1 MKDFKEVFE
10 AAGFNLNGMQYFQ
23 DCGDNPHAYDSA
35 RQVFNQRFQ
44 FRPWVI
50 VYPKTSEDVSQLVQ
64 FAAKENRELKVRGGG
79 HDHEGECSA
88 TDALVLDMRH
98 MNEAK
103 VDKEKGVAIIQPGGI
118 FINLIK
124 VLNEAKVGIPHGTC
138 QSVGITGFTLGGGWG
153 PWTRKQGMCCESLVQ
168 ATIVIGD
175 GTIKTLTEDGP
186 DKDLLW
192 ALRGGGGFSYGI
204 VTELVIKTFPLPKV
218 THKFNFTWTTKP
230 ALAVLEG
237 WEKAIAPD
245 NSPNL
250 LGTNLQIFAKP
261 EDAQSV
267 EDSVHECNFFGYY
280 AGDEAEIH
288 KMAQEWFPELPPDVI
303 FIYPEVPDSHLQF
316 TSWERVPLK
325 RRQLMRGGRPLLG
338 DIPLEKDGPAP
349 HKITSRLVNPEGLGD
364 EGRKNLI
371 RSLRSELLFPKG
383 EELGVLAYCTLGAIS
398 GSFYKNYNPWEH
410 RLGSAFPYKDRPYT
424 IQYQVWW
431 DTHEVDLLSA
441 ERAFDDKMEDE
452 GVNMFT
458 NRAMDWIE
466 DTRKADFP
474 QTSGAFIS
482 FKDAGVPTKTYFMQS
497 YDRLVQIKK
506 DYSRDPDNRFR
517 SRKTI
522 V

>member
-1 MKDFKEVFE
+1 MKGFKDVFE
-10 AAGFNLNGMQYFQ
+10 EAGFELNGMQYFQ
-23 DCGDNPHAYDSA
+23 DCGEDAARYNGA

-50 VYPKTSEDVSQLVQ
+50 VYPRSAEDVSQLVR
-64 FAAKENRELKVRGGG
+64 FAAQEDRELKVRGGG

-88 TDALVLDMRH
+88 TDALVLDMRQ
-98 MNEAK
+98 MAGARVE
-103 VDKEKGVAIIQPGGI
+103 EGLAIIGPGGV
-118 FINLIK
+118 FARLIK

-153 PWTRKQGMCCESLVQ
+153 PWTRKHGMCCESLLQ
-168 ATIVIGD
+168 ATVVLGD
-175 GTIKTLTEDGP
+175 GTIVKADEEGAY
-186 DKDLLW
+186 KDLLW

-204 VTELVIKTFPLPKV
+204 VTELVIKTFPLPPV

-230 ALAVLEG
+230 AIKVLEG
-237 WEKAIAPD
+237 WEHAIAPH

-261 EDAQSV
+261 EDHQSIH
-267 EDSVHECNFFGYY
+267 ESVHECNFFGYY
-280 AGDEAEIH
+280 AGTEDEIH
-288 KMAQEWFPELPPDVI
+288 SMAEKWFPELPPDVI
-303 FIYPEVPDSHLQF
+303 YIYPEVEDSHLQF

-349 HKITSRLVNPEGLGD
+349 HKLTSRLVNPEGLGH
-364 EGRKNLI
+364 EGRRNLI
-371 RSLRSELLFPKG
+371 KSLRSALLFPKG

-398 GSFYKNYNPWEH
+398 GEFYREYNPWEH
-410 RLGSAFPYKDRPYT
+410 RLGSAFPYKNRPYT
-424 IQYQVWW
+424 IQYQAWW
-431 DTHEVDLLSA
+431 DTHEEEFPTLTTQQDGTL
-441 ERAFDDKMEDE
+441 EKE
-452 GVNMFT
+452 GVNMYT

-466 DTRKADFP
+466 DTRKAHFP

-497 YDRLVQIKK
+497 YERLIQIKK